1 MASAGTAGMLA
12 AIMFALTPG
21 VFISIPPGPNR
32 RWLFGGQVTWT
43 NAIVHAVVF
52 AVVVM
57 YFVQ

>member
-1 MASAGTAGMLA
+1 MASIGTAGILA

-21 VFISIPPGPNR
+21 VLISIPPGPNR

-43 NAIVHAVVF
+43 NAIIHAIVF

>member
-1 MASAGTAGMLA
+1 MGTVVMLA

-21 VFISIPPGPNR
+21 VLISIPPGPNR
-32 RWLFGGQVTWT
+32 LWLFGGQVTWT

-52 AVVVM
+52 GVVVM

>member
-1 MASAGTAGMLA
+1 MASVGTAVILG

-21 VFISIPPGPNR
+21 VLISIPPGPNR
-32 RWLFGGQVTWT
+32 LWLFGGQVTWT

-52 AVVVM
+52 AIIVM

>member
-43 NAIVHAVVF
+43 NAIIHAIVF
-52 AVVVM
+52 DVVVM

>member
-1 MASAGTAGMLA
+1 MASVGTAGMLA
-12 AIMFALTPG
+12 VIMFALTPG
-21 VFISIPPGPNR
+21 VLISIPPGPNR

>member
-1 MASAGTAGMLA
+1 MASIGTAVMLG

-21 VFISIPPGPNR
+21 VLISIPPGPNR
-32 RWLFGGQVTWT
+32 LWLFGGQVTFV